1 MTLLTAGILIIG
13 DEVLSG
19 RTQDT
24 NSNFIAKNLT
34 SSGIKLEEIKIIQ
47 DHKNHII
54 NSVKLFSENYNYV
67 FTTGG
72 IGPTHDDVTAE
83 SISKAFN
90 VELEINEEAYK
101 ILEDYYKELGSEF
114 NDVRQRM
121 ARIPKGASLIKNDIS
136 AAPGFNI
143 ENVYVFAGIP
153 KVMRF
158 MLHEALK
165 TIDKK
170 DKVINSTIQV
180 SAPEGEIAK
189 ILEKTVKEMAGKEY
203 SFLKTKLAE
212 VLINEI
218 TPVGK
223 EIQKLLK
230 DKSHLK
236 NILKKGT
243 EKANIIAEENLKNI
257 REKVGLI

>member
-1 MTLLTAGILIIG
+1 MKLLKDIMKNQLSENASVLIIG
-13 DEVLSG
+13 NEILSG
-19 RTQDT
+19 RTIDK
-24 NSNFIAKNLT
+24 NFNFIASKLNEH
-34 SSGIKLEEIKIIQ
+34 GISISESRTVSDNEQ
-47 DHKNHII
+47 EII
-54 NSVKLFSENYNYV
+54 NAINELRKKYNYV

-83 SISKAFN
+83 SVSKAFN
-90 VELEINEEAYK
+90 VELEINKEAYK

-189 ILEKTVKEMAGKEY
+189 ILEKTVKENTDVNIGSYPFFNTENDYGVKIEISSLNKDSLNKAINDLKVYLSKESINY
-203 SFLKTKLAE
+203 S
-212 VLINEI
+212 
-218 TPVGK
+218 
-223 EIQKLLK
+223 
-230 DKSHLK
+230 
-236 NILKKGT
+236 
-243 EKANIIAEENLKNI
+243 
-257 REKVGLI
+257 

>member
-1 MTLLTAGILIIG
+1 MKLLKDIMKNQISENASVLIIG
-13 DEVLSG
+13 NEILSG
-19 RTQDT
+19 RTIDK
-24 NSNFIAKNLT
+24 NFNFIASKLNEH
-34 SSGIKLEEIKIIQ
+34 GISISESRTVSDNEKE
-47 DHKNHII
+47 II
-54 NSVKLFSENYNYV
+54 NAINELRKKYNYV

-153 KVMRF
+153 KFMRF

-189 ILEKTVKEMAGKEY
+189 ILEKTV
-203 SFLKTKLAE
+203 
-212 VLINEI
+212 
-218 TPVGK
+218 
-223 EIQKLLK
+223 
-230 DKSHLK
+230 
-236 NILKKGT
+236 
-243 EKANIIAEENLKNI
+243 EENTDVNI
-257 REKVGLI
+257 GSCLLYTSDAADE

>member
-1 MTLLTAGILIIG
+1 MKLLKDIMKNQLSENASVLIIG
-13 DEVLSG
+13 NEILSG
-19 RTQDT
+19 RTIDK
-24 NSNFIAKNLT
+24 NFNFIASKLNEH
-34 SSGIKLEEIKIIQ
+34 GISISESRTVSDNEQ
-47 DHKNHII
+47 EII
-54 NSVKLFSENYNYV
+54 NAINELRKKYNYV

-83 SISKAFN
+83 SVSKAFN
-90 VELEINEEAYK
+90 VELEINKEAYK

-189 ILEKTVKEMAGKEY
+189 ILEKTVKENTDVNL
-203 SFLKTKLAE
+203 S
-212 VLINEI
+212 LIHI
-218 TPVGK
+218 
-223 EIQKLLK
+223 
-230 DKSHLK
+230 
-236 NILKKGT
+236 
-243 EKANIIAEENLKNI
+243 
-257 REKVGLI
+257 

>member
-1 MTLLTAGILIIG
+1 MKLLKDIMKNQLSENASVLIIG
-13 DEVLSG
+13 NEILSG
-19 RTQDT
+19 RTIDK
-24 NSNFIAKNLT
+24 NFNFIASKLNEH
-34 SSGIKLEEIKIIQ
+34 GISISESRTVSDNEQ
-47 DHKNHII
+47 EII
-54 NSVKLFSENYNYV
+54 NAINELRKKYNYV

-83 SISKAFN
+83 SVSKAFN
-90 VELEINEEAYK
+90 VELEINKEAYK

-180 SAPEGEIAK
+180 LS
-189 ILEKTVKEMAGKEY
+189 
-203 SFLKTKLAE
+203 
-212 VLINEI
+212 LIHI
-218 TPVGK
+218 
-223 EIQKLLK
+223 
-230 DKSHLK
+230 
-236 NILKKGT
+236 
-243 EKANIIAEENLKNI
+243 
-257 REKVGLI
+257 

>member
-1 MTLLTAGILIIG
+1 MNKKAKVKASILIIG
-13 DEVLSG
+13 NEILSG

-24 NSNFIAKNLT
+24 NT
-34 SSGIKLEEIKIIQ
+34 STLSIWLNSLGIKVQEVRVIPDTEETIIKTVNELR
-47 DHKNHII
+47 K
-54 NSVKLFSENYNYV
+54 KYNYV

-83 SISKAFN
+83 SVSKAFN

-189 ILEKTVKEMAGKEY
+189 ILEKTVKENTDVNIGSYPFFNTENDYGVKIEISSLNKDSLNKAINDLKVYLSKESINY
-203 SFLKTKLAE
+203 S
-212 VLINEI
+212 
-218 TPVGK
+218 
-223 EIQKLLK
+223 
-230 DKSHLK
+230 
-236 NILKKGT
+236 
-243 EKANIIAEENLKNI
+243 
-257 REKVGLI
+257 